1 MARKANKYTEAVK
14 GIAVEVRGDTWTY
27 KAVVRH
33 LGTGGTDYY
42 RFDGRWI
49 LVLWDSI
56 PKKTY
61 RKLRSDLR
69 DAIEWQTRRLRPDLP
84 QWAKRGPIQ
93 VMLWPSR

>member
-1 MARKANKYTEAVK
+1 MARKPNKYTQAVK

-49 LVLWDSI
+49 LCLWASI
-56 PKKTY
+56 PTKTY
-61 RKLRSDLR
+61 RALRAQVR
-69 DAIEWQTRRLRPDLP
+69 EAIAWQLP
-84 QWAKRGPIQ
+84 KA
-93 VMLWPSR
+93 SEA